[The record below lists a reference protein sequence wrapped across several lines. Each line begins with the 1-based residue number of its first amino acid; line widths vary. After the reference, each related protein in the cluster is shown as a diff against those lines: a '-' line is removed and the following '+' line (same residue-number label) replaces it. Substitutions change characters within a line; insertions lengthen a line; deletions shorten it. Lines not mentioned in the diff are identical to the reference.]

1 MGIKSIFNNE
11 DLQKEVVNFVKEI
24 EGDKLYEHK
33 MLALNNLMTV
43 KRPYDK
49 DFSHNAH
56 NMLSNLYIKKLDFI
70 KEAKTK
76 GDIKEILNSS
86 PIISYGSE
94 VREGKF
100 YIIEE
105 ELVMWSLTSFQGP
118 LNSVGYERYMKV
130 FKEYFGENILDV
142 V

>member
-24 EGDKLYEHK
+24 EGGKLYEHK

-43 KRPYDK
+43 KRPYDE
-49 DFSHNAH
+49 FSLNAH
-56 NMLSNLYIKKLDFI
+56 NLLSNIYIKKLDFI

-76 GDIKEILNSS
+76 GDIKEILNAS

-105 ELVMWSLTSFQGP
+105 ELVMWSLISFQGP

-130 FKEYFGENILDV
+130 FKEYFGEDALKS
-142 V
+142 